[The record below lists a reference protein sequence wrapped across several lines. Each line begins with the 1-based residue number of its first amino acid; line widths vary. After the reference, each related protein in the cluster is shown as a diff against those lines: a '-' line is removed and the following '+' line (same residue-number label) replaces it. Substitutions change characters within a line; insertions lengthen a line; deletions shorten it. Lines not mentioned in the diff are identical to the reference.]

1 MLMWRGGQVARWES
15 SRVADDTQ
23 SLFLLERNPLC
34 YSTLYY
40 IHNHGWGGGDIE
52 SLSSQEKYIV
62 PLLEIDRLHSVSQN
76 MCTVHRT
83 MQCINVSHFP
93 HMSEIIKCKL
103 KQMQTLEN
111 NMHSLLLLN
120 SRPFSCALREALE
133 NPNEV
138 FWPLRCVCGGWGVLR
153 GGGGYPPKVN
163 VRIVTK
169 FLLFHRS
176 LKILPQILNRPG
188 EIGIFFFNIDFR

>member
-1 MLMWRGGQVARWES
+1 MLKEGIMWDIMLMWRGGQVARWES

-111 NMHSLLLLN
+111 NMHFYF
-120 SRPFSCALREALE
+120 FS
-133 NPNEV
+133 
-138 FWPLRCVCGGWGVLR
+138 
-153 GGGGYPPKVN
+153 
-163 VRIVTK
+163 IVDPSAVHFGKPWKTLTK
-169 FLLFHRS
+169 FFGR
-176 LKILPQILNRPG
+176 
-188 EIGIFFFNIDFR
+188 